1 MASTMLSLPSSCD
14 MSVENCFWILS
25 RNVSADWWNNF
36 RHLFE
41 LSFRGNVFHILL
53 WFVVFHLET
62 NVNLL
67 IAGRN
72 LVKMDHAIFPF
83 MLRPTQRKTNPH
95 SYFQPFTIDY
105 LWMDNNKTNAN
116 IRLLRAATWIGESQL
131 NTSLPA
137 TRLQDRVFLLLCY
150 RFNCADLFLWVT
162 PGDRNCIWTDP
173 F

>member
-1 MASTMLSLPSSCD
+1 MLHSIQPHFDFCIGGWRAPCCLYRLAVICQSRIVFGYCLAMYRRIDGIISDTYLNSHFEEMSSTSSCD
-14 MSVENCFWILS
+14 L
-25 RNVSADWWNNF
+25 
-36 RHLFE
+36 LFST
-41 LSFRGNVFHILL
+41 LKQ
-53 WFVVFHLET
+53 

-83 MLRPTQRKTNPH
+83 MLRPTQRKTDPH

-150 RFNCADLFLWVT
+150 RFNCADLFL
-162 PGDRNCIWTDP
+162 
-173 F
+173 